1 MGFAEDIFKEKAMKL
16 DRSWISACC
25 GLILVLSVVLCL
37 AEEPKLIRNCGSPDR
52 YNKLVS
58 ENESFRL
65 KATELDTHAQE
76 LYGLWANGTKNVPE
90 PITIPVV
97 VHVVYENSAEKLSQ
111 EQIESQI
118 AVLNRDFGTTYLNQV
133 PERFRSLA
141 AKAQIQFRLAA
152 RDPLGKATTG
162 ITYTSTKVTVFSDG
176 DNDAIKS
183 SKTGGDDPWRRDDYL
198 NIWVG
203 NLEKSDDHQPLLG
216 YSSWPLEP
224 AAVDGVVILY
234 RVFGTVGVA
243 KSDYDQGRTATHEI
257 GHWLNLHH
265 LWGDKSN
272 NAQCDQDDQVADT
285 PKQADKHFDC
295 PTKPAISCKNGPK
308 GDLFMDYMD
317 YSPDSCMCMFT
328 LGQVRRMQAT
338 LDTARQS
345 LRLSKGLQPPL
356 P

>member
-1 MGFAEDIFKEKAMKL
+1 MKR
-16 DRSWISACC
+16 DRSWISTCC
-25 GLILVLSVVLCL
+25 GLTVTMCVALGL
-37 AEEPKLIRNCGSPDR
+37 AEEAKLVRNCGSPDR

-58 ENESFRL
+58 ESKTFREEVAAL
-65 KATELDTHAQE
+65 ETHSQK
-76 LYGLWANGTKNVPE
+76 LYGLWAGGVKAPE

-118 AVLNRDFGTTYLNQV
+118 VVLNRDFGTTYLKQV

-141 AKAQIQFRLAA
+141 AKAEIQFRLAT
-152 RDPLGKATTG
+152 RDPLGKATNG
-162 ITYTSTKVTVFSDG
+162 ITYTPTKVPAFTDG

-183 SKTGGDDPWRRDDYL
+183 TKRGGQDPWPRDAYL

-224 AAVDGVVILY
+224 AEVDGVVILY
-234 RVFGTVGVA
+234 RVFGTAGVA

-295 PTKPAISCKNGPK
+295 PTKPAISCKNGSK